1 MRIYAM
7 IKQEVLLMKIERPHY
22 LNQLISK
29 RENGLIKV
37 ITGVRRCG
45 KSFLLFELYREYL
58 LSQGVDERHIVML
71 ALDEIANARYR
82 NPLELD
88 RYVREQLVDKSAV
101 YYVFLD
107 EIQKVA
113 DIPNPYLVRKS
124 SHRTNH
130 LFQVLKFCS

>member
-1 MRIYAM
+1 
-7 IKQEVLLMKIERPHY
+7 MKIERPHY

-113 DIPNPYLVRKS
+113 DIPNPYLERPAAIPGCSRPIS
-124 SHRTNH
+124 SRNSRIAAT
-130 LFQVLKFCS
+130 KYG